1 MVITK
6 QDKKLIIKKD
16 RCLISISNDV
26 TLTQRKIYNAL
37 LFNTKKCLFKDK
49 TQRTFEIELSELE
62 LITNI
67 KNTNRVYLKKE
78 IKDLMTKTI
87 EFDIIDND
95 NLNIIDYEAST
106 FIASIKIKNA
116 IVKYEF
122 SSLILDMIDKPKQF
136 AILEL
141 NQISAFTSKFSLAL
155 YEFLKDRKTFIPT
168 LTITDCR
175 KLLVGDL
182 NLYSERFQNFKVKV
196 LDIAIKEITEKTDL
210 IASYELIKHKNTYTH
225 IIFKSVQKEQESN
238 AIKLDSEITEKL
250 IIELNKSDKLD
261 SFKMRYDDNKL
272 KFQIID
278 KELVIISP
286 AEHFT
291 QWLIDNH
298 FDNKIK
304 NILHLKF
311 NLTFNKVILK

>member
-1 MVITK
+1 MNIK
-6 QDKKLIIKKD
+6 KENKKLIIKKD
-16 RCLISISNDV
+16 RCLISISNDI
-26 TLTQRKIYNAL
+26 TLTQRKVYNAL
-37 LFNTKKCLFKDK
+37 LFNTKKQLLKDSNK
-49 TQRTFEIELSELE
+49 RIFEIELTELE
-62 LITNI
+62 KIADI
-67 KNTNRVYLKKE
+67 KNTNRVYFKKE
-78 IKDLMTKTI
+78 INDLMDKVI

-95 NLNIIDYEAST
+95 DLNNIDSDRSH
-106 FIASIKIKNA
+106 FISRVKIKNGV
-116 IVKYEF
+116 IQYEF
-122 SSLILDMIDKPKQF
+122 SSLILEMIDKPNIF
-136 AILEL
+136 TLLEL
-141 NQISAFTSKFSLAL
+141 NQINTLTSKFSLAL
-155 YEFLKDRKTFIPT
+155 YEFLKDRKNFIPKI
-168 LTITDCR
+168 TITDCK
-175 KLLVGDL
+175 KLLVGDIE
-182 NLYSERFQNFKVKV
+182 LYNEFRNFRLRV
-196 LDIAIKEITEKTDL
+196 LEVATNEITEKTDL

-272 KFQIID
+272 KFHIQEN
-278 KELVIISP
+278 ELIIISP
-286 AEHFT
+286 AEHFK

>member
-1 MVITK
+1 MNIK
-6 QDKKLIIKKD
+6 KENKKLIIKKD

-37 LFNTKKCLFKDK
+37 LFTAKKCLFKDK

-78 IKDLMTKTI
+78 IKELMTKTI

-95 NLNIIDYEAST
+95 DLNIIDYEAST

-122 SSLILDMIDKPKQF
+122 SSLILEMIDKPKKF

-155 YEFLKDRKTFIPT
+155 YEFLKDRKTFIPKI
-168 LTITDCR
+168 TILDCR
-175 KLLVGDL
+175 KMLVGDVKL
-182 NLYSERFQNFKVKV
+182 FKMFADFKKDV
-196 LDIAIKEITEKTDL
+196 LDKATNEITEKTDL

-225 IIFKSVQKEQESN
+225 IIFKSIQKEQESN

-261 SFKMRYDDNKL
+261 SFKMRYDDNPL
-272 KFQIID
+272 EFQIID